1 MPDFSQFSIDS
12 LTRMD
17 IAALVVLGMSALWG
31 LTRGLAT
38 ELSGLVAWVAA
49 VLLALRYHAVLE
61 PFLSSYIKESWLLS
75 GASDLIVF
83 VVLLLFFSSI
93 AARVGNAARN
103 SLLGGVD
110 RILGAAFGVL
120 RGYFVLV
127 ALYLLAETFFGSLT
141 SYLTHGSVIAPY
153 IVAGATHL
161 VGYLPHFMQ
170 PHLASPV
177 TSGHDATL

>member
-17 IAALVVLGMSALWG
+17 IAALIVLGMSALWG

-110 RILGAAFGVL
+110 RILGAAFRSAARLFRSGGALSACRNILWVAYVISDAWKRYCPL
-120 RGYFVLV
+120 HCGRGDPSSGLS
-127 ALYLLAETFFGSLT
+127 ATFHAAT
-141 SYLTHGSVIAPY
+141 SCVSRHKRS
-153 IVAGATHL
+153 
-161 VGYLPHFMQ
+161 
-170 PHLASPV
+170 
-177 TSGHDATL
+177 